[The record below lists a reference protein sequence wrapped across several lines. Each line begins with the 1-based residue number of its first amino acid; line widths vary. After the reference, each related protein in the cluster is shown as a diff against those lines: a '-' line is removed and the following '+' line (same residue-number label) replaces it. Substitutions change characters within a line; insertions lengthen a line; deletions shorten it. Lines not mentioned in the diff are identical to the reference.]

1 MKNKLLYG
9 LFVCVFGL
17 VLLTG
22 CGGGSDSGKKVSCT
36 ADLEEN
42 GTKYG
47 TAEIIAKLDD
57 SDKVTGASMV
67 MHINDE
73 KMAQQLYSMFTLMN
87 SFAEDDSQKIDAKLE
102 GKDIKIN
109 NLESYLGMAEDG
121 KELIGISKTDF
132 ITEMEK
138 EESMKVVCK

>member
-1 MKNKLLYG
+1 MKNKVLYG

-22 CGGGSDSGKKVSCT
+22 CGGSDSGKKVSCT

-47 TAEIIAKLDD
+47 TAEIIAKLDG

-73 KMAQQLYSMFTLMN
+73 KMAQQVYSMFTLMN
-87 SFAEDDSQKIDAKLE
+87 SFAEDDSQKIDAKLD
-102 GKDIKIN
+102 GKDITIE
-109 NLESYLGMAEDG
+109 NLDSYFG
-121 KELIGISKTDF
+121 KTEGGDKLIGMSKADF
-132 ITEMEK
+132 VKAIEA
-138 EESMKVVCK
+138 EESVKAVCK